1 MSILVSGVLMDP
13 AGRPISEAQ
22 ITLTAIANS
31 LSVLNGFSATVET
44 DSAGHYGI
52 TLAVGSYSIGIAA
65 EGRNHI
71 YGAITLDDTTGPS
84 TLNQLLKQQIMESEV
99 TPGVILYFRQIQ
111 QQVAND
117 LSTVKVLEGRATDA
131 AGSASASRDAA
142 QQYATG
148 LAEAVAS
155 AKAYRDQAER
165 DAVTAT
171 LGAASAT
178 LSKDAATVS
187 QQASAQS
194 ENNARQYRDEA
205 KQAATTAAED
215 ASTRAAQQA
224 VDKVAGQVKA
234 DADRAVQGAS
244 TAQEVKRSVDLTAQR
259 VTQQHGEAVQA
270 ASNAKASE
278 THAANSAGTATNA
291 AGTAVVAKDEAAG
304 SAQNAANSAGGSQV
318 SATQAA
324 GSAGA
329 AAGSAVT
336 AKQEADR
343 ATAASEGKLD
353 KTGGELSGGLKI
365 SGLFAAATPGANGYP
380 TQLALAG
387 SGGISNQSGGNNGVG
402 FHDDGNTYF
411 WNRKGNVTD
420 YNVIMAPTETTFK
433 KPIVGNSSI
442 TSGAQIIVAPQT
454 AESYSAIWLR
464 KPGNSDNACQLTY
477 DKGDKFFI
485 STPTSFHR
493 FSTDCIALVD
503 TRTVTGS
510 DGGLIKGSVQV
521 STSYSTWRERA
532 AGIMID
538 TPFDNATSVQNVFK
552 VTRWGAEHIAG
563 MQVHAS
569 PTTSAITMNFRNNA
583 QHVFAE
589 NGSISTTSP
598 TIIGERVLSY
608 NGDIY
613 GTAWGVGG
621 NPGWLTAKLAQTRNT
636 SNTTVDANGFIK
648 AASPVIRLFNN
659 SRFDDVAYYSVPEG
673 FTPAGSGAVN
683 SEAKGVMAERV
694 SEGVYQVTGAQG
706 FAIDGWQI
714 ELPTDDNRQPL
725 IWAEREV
732 DEAGVITIRTYHRE
746 HLNSPPFAQNKRDGY
761 SDGQAVDIPHGRW
774 VDLRLEMDE
783 VKLSP
788 VG

>member
-99 TPGVILYFRQIQ
+99 TPDVILYFRQIQ

-148 LAEAVAS
+148 LAEAIAS

-291 AGTAVVAKDEAAG
+291 AGTAVAAKDEAAG

-353 KTGGELSGGLKI
+353 KTGGE
-365 SGLFAAATPGANGYP
+365 
-380 TQLALAG
+380 
-387 SGGISNQSGGNNGVG
+387 
-402 FHDDGNTYF
+402 
-411 WNRKGNVTD
+411 
-420 YNVIMAPTETTFK
+420 
-433 KPIVGNSSI
+433 
-442 TSGAQIIVAPQT
+442 
-454 AESYSAIWLR
+454 
-464 KPGNSDNACQLTY
+464 
-477 DKGDKFFI
+477 
-485 STPTSFHR
+485 
-493 FSTDCIALVD
+493 
-503 TRTVTGS
+503 
-510 DGGLIKGSVQV
+510 
-521 STSYSTWRERA
+521 
-532 AGIMID
+532 
-538 TPFDNATSVQNVFK
+538 
-552 VTRWGAEHIAG
+552 
-563 MQVHAS
+563 
-569 PTTSAITMNFRNNA
+569 
-583 QHVFAE
+583 
-589 NGSISTTSP
+589 
-598 TIIGERVLSY
+598 
-608 NGDIY
+608 
-613 GTAWGVGG
+613 
-621 NPGWLTAKLAQTRNT
+621 
-636 SNTTVDANGFIK
+636 
-648 AASPVIRLFNN
+648 
-659 SRFDDVAYYSVPEG
+659 
-673 FTPAGSGAVN
+673 
-683 SEAKGVMAERV
+683 
-694 SEGVYQVTGAQG
+694 
-706 FAIDGWQI
+706 
-714 ELPTDDNRQPL
+714 
-725 IWAEREV
+725 
-732 DEAGVITIRTYHRE
+732 
-746 HLNSPPFAQNKRDGY
+746 
-761 SDGQAVDIPHGRW
+761 
-774 VDLRLEMDE
+774 
-783 VKLSP
+783 
-788 VG
+788 